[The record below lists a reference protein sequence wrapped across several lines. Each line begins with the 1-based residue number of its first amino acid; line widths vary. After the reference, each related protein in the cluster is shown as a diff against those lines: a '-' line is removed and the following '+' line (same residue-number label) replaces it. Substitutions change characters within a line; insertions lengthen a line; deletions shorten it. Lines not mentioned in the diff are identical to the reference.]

1 MEKISSKEAVASRL
15 KQKEEEISQRL
26 QALQDEVTS
35 TGEDVRHYLR
45 KNPWI
50 GIGGSVLAGI
60 VVGLI
65 AGKKSK
71 KEQHKE
77 RLDTYIDRLTQ
88 AARDSGV
95 SDRELSAI
103 LRDALH
109 ETISPLASQ
118 KPPKSKSTGLA
129 GMVMGMALDL
139 ALGFA
144 KKSLTNFLD
153 EKSAGSEVSEMAKK
167 DDFSQV

>member
-1 MEKISSKEAVASRL
+1 MEKTSSKEAVASRL

-26 QALQDEVTS
+26 QALQGEMTS
-35 TGEDVRHYLR
+35 TGEDVRNYLK

-50 GIGGSVLAGI
+50 GIGGSVLAGV

-71 KEQHKE
+71 KSQHKE
-77 RLDTYIDRLTQ
+77 QLDTYIDRLTQ

-95 SDRELSAI
+95 SERELSAI

-118 KPPKSKSTGLA
+118 KPAKSKSAGLTA
-129 GMVMGMALDL
+129 MVMGMVMDM

-153 EKSAGSEVSEMAKK
+153 EKVAGSVGSEMAKK
-167 DDFSQV
+167 DDFSQG